1 MSMTKYMHP
10 RNIYK
15 TPPNFKQLAIDYPDF
30 RQHVKQELSGK
41 VSIDF
46 KNLEALRSL
55 TCTLLKKDF
64 GLDVQIPLNK
74 LIPTIPLRLNYI
86 LWIEDLM
93 EISIPI
99 NETRD
104 IKGVDI
110 GTGASCVYPLIAASK
125 NKWHMLATEI
135 DDNSIEFAR
144 NNVVANQLEVLIEVQ
159 KVTKDAFFDHITNE
173 YDFVMCNPPFFA
185 SHQEVIFEFKSRKH
199 SRPRPKNAFVA
210 APQEIVAHGGEVEF
224 ISRMIKESQTIQ
236 TKIKVYTT
244 MIGHASSLAPLKKLL
259 RDVDVVS
266 FKQTEFCQGNTTRW
280 GLAWTF
286 CDIDLRKVPETTLAV
301 QRKQKKENTSFQY
314 QITNVPETVT
324 LNDVHIK
331 LQDIF
336 TELEFDFRVK
346 QTKILYSYDIEAK
359 KNTWQHQRRKR
370 RAAQRAGNSSN
381 DSNESKSPS
390 MDDSGIEALG
400 NQNSPMNAGVERTT
414 ELIEQMKVKS
424 PKKRELDDDEGYY
437 NNKRFKTG
445 AESDENPI
453 VRRNLLLSAKVSMF
467 KDAYN
472 INIELS
478 WNDGHGNRDVLH
490 QILQYLKNNL
500 KL

>member
-1 MSMTKYMHP
+1 
-10 RNIYK
+10 
-15 TPPNFKQLAIDYPDF
+15 
-30 RQHVKQELSGK
+30 
-41 VSIDF
+41 
-46 KNLEALRSL
+46 
-55 TCTLLKKDF
+55 
-64 GLDVQIPLNK
+64 
-74 LIPTIPLRLNYI
+74 
-86 LWIEDLM
+86 M

-144 NNVVANQLEVLIEVQ
+144 NNVVANQLEVLIEGSDIILSLNVTFISNCNILVQ

-236 TKIKVYTT
+236 TKIKQVETHLFHVNVKIILLTYFRVYTT

-336 TELEFDFRVK
+336 TELEVHIIK
-346 QTKILYSYDIEAK
+346 
-359 KNTWQHQRRKR
+359 
-370 RAAQRAGNSSN
+370 
-381 DSNESKSPS
+381 
-390 MDDSGIEALG
+390 
-400 NQNSPMNAGVERTT
+400 
-414 ELIEQMKVKS
+414 
-424 PKKRELDDDEGYY
+424 
-437 NNKRFKTG
+437 FK
-445 AESDENPI
+445 
-453 VRRNLLLSAKVSMF
+453 LLLKFHTKFASF
-467 KDAYN
+467 
-472 INIELS
+472 
-478 WNDGHGNRDVLH
+478 
-490 QILQYLKNNL
+490 
-500 KL
+500 